1 MNIES
6 ETEIRDKTER
16 VVEPEFSEIQGL
28 KETIFKDVG
37 DIIELKRSGEGVGIG
52 RDPEEQDQEKTGSC
66 G

>member
-6 ETEIRDKTER
+6 ETEICDKTKR
-16 VVEPEFSEIQGL
+16 IVEPEFSEIQGL

-37 DIIELKRSGEGVGIG
+37 DIIKLKRSGEGVGIG
-52 RDPEEQDQEKTGSC
+52 RDPEEQDQEETDSC